1 MLAVIIKILKVFS
14 DNGLWDVGV
23 ELIGSWCFAL
33 YQEHLGIRKYPFRT
47 PDIDFLI
54 PQPFKLKKKFD
65 LAKLL
70 GPLGFRMS
78 IDDNGYV
85 YFWSPE
91 LKIEFL
97 TPERGR
103 GTAGPKEIKN
113 LGVNAIPLRFVDMLF
128 KDPIKLV
135 EQGVAVKIPNPAAF
149 AFHKLL
155 IAGRRK
161 KKDKFDRDI
170 EQALAILESF
180 PAKKSA
186 SLYLSFPRPWRKQIS
201 RNLELAG
208 RSHPLQKEMIREII
222 DTLQNADKSNG
233 VV

>member
-1 MLAVIIKILKVFS
+1 MLEIIIRILKVFA

-33 YQEHLGIRKYPFRT
+33 YQEHLGVRKYPFRT

-54 PQPFKLKKKFD
+54 PQPFKLKKKID
-65 LAKLL
+65 LVKLL
-70 GPLGFRMS
+70 EPLVFKLS
-78 IDDNGYV
+78 IDNDGYV
-85 YFWSPE
+85 YLWSPE

-113 LGVNAIPLRFVDMLF
+113 MGINAIPLRYVDMLF

-155 IAGRRK
+155 ISGRRK
-161 KKDKFDRDI
+161 KKDKQDRDI
-170 EQALAILESF
+170 EQALAILDSF
-180 PAKKSA
+180 PLTESA
-186 SLYLSFPRPWRKQIS
+186 DLYLTFPRPWRKQILLVLGSARRS
-201 RNLELAG
+201 R
-208 RSHPLQKEMIREII
+208 PLQTEMIREVI
-222 DTLQNADKSNG
+222 DTLQNAEK
-233 VV
+233 

>member
-1 MLAVIIKILKVFS
+1 MLDIIIKILKVFA
-14 DNGLWDVGV
+14 DNGLWNEGV

-33 YQEHLGIRKYPFRT
+33 YQEHLGVRKYPFRT

-54 PQPFKLKKKFD
+54 PQPFRLKNKID

-70 GPLGFRMS
+70 EPLGFKLS
-78 IDDNGYV
+78 IDNDGYV

-103 GTAGPKEIKN
+103 GASGPKEIKN
-113 LGVNAIPLRFVDMLF
+113 MGINAIPLRYVDMLF
-128 KDPIKLV
+128 KNSIKLV
-135 EQGVAVKIPNPAAF
+135 EQGVMVNLPNPAAF

-155 IAGRRK
+155 ISGRRK
-161 KKDKFDRDI
+161 KKDKQAKDI
-170 EQALAILESF
+170 EQALAILDSF
-180 PAKKSA
+180 PKIKSVA
-186 SLYLSFPRPWRKQIS
+186 LYLSFPKPWQKQILRVLGAARKS
-201 RNLELAG
+201 R
-208 RSHPLQKEMIREII
+208 PLQEDAIQEIV
-222 DTLQNADKSNG
+222 DTLRNAGKSYP